1 MLKFSGWSYP
11 FEIEFWLLLLFNGI
25 PKKNEGKKRKR
36 KERRKKNNKKIK
48 KIKTL

>member
-25 PKKNEGKKRKR
+25 PKKKMKERKR

-48 KIKTL
+48 D